1 VGCVPSKA
9 VAGGTVNTAEGGS
22 KLMQYSFDNNWGS
35 LLAILNTYILKVVRN
50 MEC

>member
-35 LLAILNTYILKVVRN
+35 QKVFWQF
-50 MEC
+50 